1 METNKAISALAALA
15 AGSRLEVYRLL
26 VRVGPEGIP
35 AGRIAEATGIP
46 PSSLSF
52 HLKELTHA
60 GLAVSRQDGRFVIY
74 SANYATMNDLIG
86 YLTENCCQGDACAP
100 AMAGDCEAC
109 GEK

>member
-1 METNKAISALAALA
+1 METKKAIAALAALA
-15 AGSRLEVYRLL
+15 ASSRLEVYRLL
-26 VRVGPEGIP
+26 VRAGIEGSP

-60 GLAVSRQDGRFVIY
+60 GLAVPRQDGRFVIY
-74 SANYATMNDLIG
+74 TANYATMNDLIG
-86 YLTENCCQGDACAP
+86 YLTENCCRGDACAP
-100 AMAGDCEAC
+100 AVAGDCDSC